1 MKRIKNLEDKNGP
14 LIALVSVPIGNIEDI
29 SLRAKRV
36 LEEADIIY
44 CEDTR
49 NTQELLKQLGVKY
62 KKIESLYSQNEAIK
76 AKEIISKIKNTD
88 YLIAYCSDAGTPG
101 ISDPGSLLAKEAI
114 DNDIRVISVPGCSA
128 LITGL
133 VISGLDTSDFSF
145 YGFLSTKQE
154 AKEKFLN
161 DHKKNKETMIF
172 YESPL
177 RVLET
182 LESMYK
188 ILGNRKFALLR
199 EMTKVHEEAIRGELK
214 EWKEISPKSII
225 GECVICVEG
234 YKSQKDDDKEEI
246 IKLYELYKENNIS
259 PSVAAKLISKQLN
272 KKKNDV
278 YSIILELDK

>member
-1 MKRIKNLEDKNGP
+1 MKRIKNLEDNNFP
-14 LIALVSVPIGNIEDI
+14 LLALVSVPIGNNEDI
-29 SLRAKRV
+29 SLRGKRI
-36 LEEADIIY
+36 LEQADIIY

-49 NTQELLKQLGVKY
+49 NTQELLKQLGIRY
-62 KKIESLYSQNEAIK
+62 KNIESLYSQNEATK
-76 AKEIISKIKNTD
+76 AKEIIAKIKNTD

-114 DNDIRVISVPGCSA
+114 DNDIRVIAIPGCSA
-128 LITGL
+128 LLTGL

-145 YGFLSTKQE
+145 YGFLSTKKD
-154 AKEKFLN
+154 AKEKFLEE
-161 DHKKNKETMIF
+161 HKKNKETMIF

-177 RVLET
+177 RALET

-188 ILGNRKFALLR
+188 VFGNRKFALLR
-199 EMTKVHEEAIRGELK
+199 EMTKLHEEAIRGELK
-214 EWKEISPKSII
+214 EWKDIPPKSIM

-234 YKSQKDDDKEEI
+234 YIEQKDDNKEEI

-259 PSVAAKLISKQLN
+259 SSTAVKLISKQLN

-278 YSIILELDK
+278 YSIILELNK